1 MIETYNKL
9 FKIKLTLKLNIIEI
23 KNYFKLVNNLILK
36 NLLNE
41 YQLRDLLYIIL
52 INNLT
57 FISF

>member
-1 MIETYNKL
+1 MIEKYIKL
-9 FKIKLTLKLNIIEI
+9 FKIKLKLKLNIIEI
-23 KNYFKLVNNLILK
+23 KNYFKLVNNLIFK

-41 YQLRDLLYIIL
+41 YRLRDLLYIIL

>member
-1 MIETYNKL
+1 MIEKYIKL

-23 KNYFKLVNNLILK
+23 KNYFKLVNNLIFK

-41 YQLRDLLYIIL
+41 YRLRVLLYIIL

>member
-23 KNYFKLVNNLILK
+23 KNYFKLVNNLIFK

-41 YQLRDLLYIIL
+41 YRLRDLLYIIL

>member
-9 FKIKLTLKLNIIEI
+9 FKIKLTLTLNIIEI
-23 KNYFKLVNNLILK
+23 KNYFKLINNLILK

-41 YQLRDLLYIIL
+41 YRLHGLLYIIL
-52 INNLT
+52 LTNLT

>member
-9 FKIKLTLKLNIIEI
+9 FKIKLTLNLNIIEI
-23 KNYFKLVNNLILK
+23 KNYFKLVNNLILN

-41 YQLRDLLYIIL
+41 YQLRYLLYIIL
-52 INNLT
+52 IKNLT

>member
-1 MIETYNKL
+1 MIEKYIKL

-23 KNYFKLVNNLILK
+23 KNYFKLVNNLIFK

-41 YQLRDLLYIIL
+41 YRLRDLLYIIL

>member
-1 MIETYNKL
+1 MIEKYIKI

-23 KNYFKLVNNLILK
+23 KNYFKLVNNLIFK

-41 YQLRDLLYIIL
+41 YRLRDLLYIIL

>member
-1 MIETYNKL
+1 MIEKYIKI

-23 KNYFKLVNNLILK
+23 KNYFKLVNNLIFK

-41 YQLRDLLYIIL
+41 YRLRVLLYIIL

>member
-1 MIETYNKL
+1 MIEKYIKL

-23 KNYFKLVNNLILK
+23 KNYFKLVNNLIFK

-41 YQLRDLLYIIL
+41 YRLHGLLYIIL
-52 INNLT
+52 LTILT